1 MKEQILEILRSS
13 DEIVSGAALSD
24 MLGISRV
31 SVWKHI
37 QGLKEH
43 GYEINASSQGYRL
56 AGSPDA
62 LFPWE
67 FPGRKSKIHYFS
79 EVDSTM
85 DIARE
90 LARGECPDFS
100 VVIAGSQ
107 KQGRGRL
114 RRSWH
119 SSKGGLYFTVVLR
132 PLIPPVLSPRVNFCA
147 SLCLVQTLR
156 RLFDIEAV
164 VKWPNDILVDDRK
177 LCGMLS
183 EMEAEADRVAY
194 INVGVGLNANNDPTG
209 VEPGAVS
216 LKEILNRS
224 VPRKKI
230 LSEFLDAFEA
240 RLKIPD
246 FDNVVKEWKA
256 YTITLDRNVKIVTT
270 HETSEGRAVN
280 VDENG
285 SLILALDD
293 GSMKTIL
300 YGDCFHL

>member
-1 MKEQILEILRSS
+1 MKEQILKMLRSS
-13 DEIVSGAALSD
+13 GEIVSGAALSD
-24 MLGISRV
+24 RLGISRV

-37 QGLKEH
+37 HSLKEH
-43 GYEINASSQGYRL
+43 GYEIIASSQGYRL

-85 DIARE
+85 DIARD
-90 LARGECPDFS
+90 LARRGCPDFS

-119 SSKGGLYFTVVLR
+119 SSEGGLYFTVVLR
-132 PLIPPVLSPRVNFCA
+132 PPIPPVLSPRVNFCA
-147 SLCLVQTLR
+147 SLSLAQTLR
-156 RLFDIEAV
+156 RLFGIEAV

-209 VEPGAVS
+209 VEPGAVA
-216 LKEILNRS
+216 LKEILDRP

-230 LSEFLDAFEA
+230 LTEFLDAFET
-240 RLKIPD
+240 RLKKPD
-246 FDNVVKEWKA
+246 FDNVVKEWKE
-256 YTITLDRNVKIVTT
+256 YTITLNRNVKIVTT
-270 HETSEGRAVN
+270 NETSEGRAVD

-285 SLILALDD
+285 SLILALAD

-300 YGDCFHL
+300 YGDCFHV